1 MFHVNS
7 TYMCNEF
14 EVHVYKTQPSVLK
27 ERYTHAFTSF
37 PYLYKIPKIKNF
49 REFIIHTIQDMFVFQ
64 VDADALYITTGS
76 KSTGLYK

>member
-37 PYLYKIPKIKNF
+37 PYLYKIPKIKKF
-49 REFIIHTIQDMFVFQ
+49 TEFITYNSGYVCFPSRCRCFVYNHWF
-64 VDADALYITTGS
+64 
-76 KSTGLYK
+76 